1 MKIPEKDSRDF
12 IVWLFRGRCVVCY
25 GPGSDVNEI
34 EPKSRGKRS
43 LRWQNK
49 VLMCRSCHDD
59 YHANG
64 TSFTAIDKLRQRRTE
79 VLIAM
84 GREEYVE

>member
-1 MKIPEKDSRDF
+1 MKTPYKETREF
-12 IVWLFRGRCVVCY
+12 IVWLFRGRCVSCY

-43 LRWQNK
+43 LHWQNK
-49 VLMCRSCHDD
+49 VLMCRKCHDA

-64 TSFTAIDKLRQRRTE
+64 TSPKAIEKLRQRRTE

-84 GREEYVE
+84 GREEYLE